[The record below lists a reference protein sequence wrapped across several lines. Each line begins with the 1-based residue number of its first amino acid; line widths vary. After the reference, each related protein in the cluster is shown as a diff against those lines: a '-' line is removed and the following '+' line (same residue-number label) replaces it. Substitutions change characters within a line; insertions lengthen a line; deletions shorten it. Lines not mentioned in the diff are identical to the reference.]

1 MARSI
6 TLGIADAFAV
16 MLIRGGVSLNE
27 SICVHNEAHEITYV
41 LYHAVV
47 SSRYYNLVTEENNF
61 SKEKRVII
69 YLLNRQKCFVFTFFP
84 MILYD
89 CDNSFKKMVFSALTY
104 H

>member
-1 MARSI
+1 MTNANTCVVGSYCVLQRLVKCCGQEYYFGDSRCI
-6 TLGIADAFAV
+6 CCDVNQRRRLPY
-16 MLIRGGVSLNE
+16 E

-69 YLLNRQKCFVFTFFP
+69 YILNRPKCCFHFF
-84 MILYD
+84 
-89 CDNSFKKMVFSALTY
+89 FQ
-104 H
+104 